1 MSTDDDEPALPRDD
15 EYRVGNKR
23 PPLHSRFQAGA
34 SGNSKGRPR
43 GAVGLKTK
51 IQQELRKSVPV
62 NVNGRRKKMSKAD
75 VIAAQF
81 VDSSMRG
88 DPKATALILRI
99 TDDEGVKNSSE
110 ATALSEM
117 RIDKETLKVIQARLQ
132 RHIDDDDEA

>member
-1 MSTDDDEPALPRDD
+1 MSTDDDEPALPHDA

-23 PPLHSRFQAGA
+23 PPLHSRFQPGA
-34 SGNSKGRPR
+34 SGNPKGRPH

-51 IQQELRKSVPV
+51 IQQELRKNVPV

-99 TDDEGVKNSSE
+99 TDDEGAKNSSE
-110 ATALSEM
+110 TTALNEM
-117 RIDKETLKVIQARLQ
+117 RIDKETLKLIQARLQ
-132 RHIDDDDEA
+132 RHIEDDDED